1 MKIAF
6 LDRDGVINHD
16 YGYVHKYEDF
26 DFTYKC
32 LDGLK
37 TIIKLGF
44 SIVIV
49 TNQAGIAKGYFS
61 EEEYHE
67 LTYRYLT
74 EFEKHG
80 IQILSVEHCPH
91 HIDSLIPIYRRN
103 CPRRK
108 PKPGMLNHI
117 IEKYNVNVSES
128 FLVGD
133 SLSDIEAAIAAGI
146 NTRFLVGSQRTSLS
160 LEREKYASF
169 DSLYHVSLYLKAN
182 NLISSL

>member
-6 LDRDGVINHD
+6 LDRDGVINHN

-32 LDGLK
+32 IESLK
-37 TIIKLGF
+37 IIQKLGF

-61 EEEYHE
+61 EKEYHE
-67 LTYRYLT
+67 LTYRFLN
-74 EFEKHG
+74 ELKKHE
-80 IQILSVEHCPH
+80 IQILSVEYCPH
-91 HIDSLIPIYRRN
+91 HIDSVIPKYRRD
-103 CPRRK
+103 CICRK

-117 IEKYNVNVSES
+117 IKKYNNNVSES

-133 SLSDIEAAIAAGI
+133 NFSDMEAAIAAGI
-146 NTRFLVGSQRTSLS
+146 KNRFLVGRPETSRS
-160 LEREKYASF
+160 LDRRKYLTF
-169 DSLYHVSLYLKAN
+169 ESLYYVSLYLETNK
-182 NLISSL
+182 LSSL